1 MLKNK
6 NFLLTVILPI
16 FVSLIIGVI
25 IIILNSQSILQ
36 TRAKS
41 EIASEKKNMSDNI
54 AKMKDEKQ
62 SLTYTAAEYDTIL
75 EENRLLVDEVTALT
89 DELADYNTRIEAAK
103 ETVADLDSQISEKT
117 TYKDNL
123 QSLPTSQTG
132 TKKTYTD
139 KTLTVPLDISEG
151 RYTAEGSGTLMIYT
165 GSKLEDK
172 AQNTVSYT
180 FDVKSGQ
187 TLKIVGTLTLTKIIN
202 NE

>member
-62 SLTYTAAEYDTIL
+62 SLTYKAAEYDTIL
-75 EENRLLVDEVTALT
+75 EENRLLVDEITALT

-123 QSLPTSQTG
+123 QSLPTSQTV
-132 TKKTYTD
+132 TD
-139 KTLTVPLDISEG
+139 
-151 RYTAEGSGTLMIYT
+151 
-165 GSKLEDK
+165 
-172 AQNTVSYT
+172 
-180 FDVKSGQ
+180 
-187 TLKIVGTLTLTKIIN
+187 
-202 NE
+202 

>member
-62 SLTYTAAEYDTIL
+62 SLTYKAAEYDTIL

-89 DELADYNTRIEAAK
+89 DELADYNARIEEAK

-117 TYKDNL
+117 TYKDSL
-123 QSLPTSQTG
+123 QSLPTAQTG
-132 TKKTYTD
+132 AKKTYTD
-139 KTLTVPLDISEG
+139 KTLTVSLDISEG